1 MHALGSSHRMFRAQ
15 AAALTERFD
24 LIVPDLPGHGV
35 APPGFTLE
43 RAVAQVRGLLAE
55 SDRPAHLVG
64 VSMSATIAL
73 LVALRDPARVKSL
86 LLSGAT
92 IRPSRTVVN
101 IQRGVTAMLPIRVS
115 AQLSAKVV
123 APADVHDREALKS
136 DIVRAG
142 KKTHAQVLRE
152 LVNTDLASQLA
163 QVNVPT
169 LVCCGARDTVNLPSA
184 RLISRSIPDATLN
197 VVPDGGHL
205 WNLQHPDQFTKV
217 IAEFVSAHES

>member
-1 MHALGSSHRMFRAQ
+1 MFRAQ
-15 AAALTERFD
+15 AAALTEGFD
-24 LIVPDLPGHGV
+24 LVVPDLPGHGV

-55 SDRPAHLVG
+55 SGRPAHLVG

-86 LLSGAT
+86 LVSGAT
-92 IRPSRTVVN
+92 IRPPRTAVN
-101 IQRGVTAMLPIRVS
+101 IQRGVMAVLPIRVS
-115 AQLSAKVV
+115 AQLSAKIVG
-123 APADVHDREALKS
+123 PSDVRDREALKS
-136 DIVRAG
+136 DVVRAG

-152 LVNTDLASQLA
+152 LVDTDLTSQLA
-163 QVNVPT
+163 RVNVPA

-205 WNLQHPDQFTKV
+205 WNLQHPDQFTTM

>member
-1 MHALGSSHRMFRAQ
+1 MFRAQ
-15 AAALTERFD
+15 AAALTDTGGFD
-24 LIVPDLPGHGV
+24 LIVPDLPGHGA

-43 RAVAQVRGLLAE
+43 RAVAQVRDLLAE

-73 LVALRDPARVKSL
+73 LVALSDPARVKSL
-86 LLSGAT
+86 LVSGAT

-115 AQLSAKVV
+115 AQLSAKIV
-123 APADVHDREALKS
+123 ASADVRDREALKS
-136 DIVRAG
+136 DVMRAG
-142 KKTHAQVLRE
+142 KKTHLQVLRE
-152 LVNTDLASQLA
+152 LVNTDLASRIA

-184 RLISRSIPDATLN
+184 QLISRSIPGATLN
-197 VVPDGGHL
+197 VVPGSGHL
-205 WNLQHPDQFTKV
+205 WNLQHPDQFTKT